1 MSRATLPGSLWT
13 PYLVWSAATA
23 AASSGAESNRS
34 ASSTN
39 NRSKPAGEMISNGA
53 PCRSGREICS
63 LGSQDRAAGRDFD
76 GGNAPGEQRHEP
88 VTVSAAKQSGVLRQ
102 G

>member
-34 ASSTN
+34 A
-39 NRSKPAGEMISNGA
+39 ELD
-53 PCRSGREICS
+53 E
-63 LGSQDRAAGRDFD
+63 
-76 GGNAPGEQRHEP
+76 
-88 VTVSAAKQSGVLRQ
+88 
-102 G
+102 